1 MVSMED
7 RTNHE
12 PRPFRVLGALLGAS
26 SESTLLRQAV
36 RPPAELRRIEDRLH
50 VLTMVREYAPDVIV
64 FAAQD
69 SNRLPT
75 APLIDQCA
83 RERCDTRI
91 VLLCAAPPSRS
102 QSIIA
107 AARAGARV
115 LVAPTVNE
123 FTFVLTRMARP
134 SALERALDC
143 EALASVQPPM
153 LRELLCAAAKTVA
166 EDGRVDTL
174 AKHLQVSTRT
184 LNRNSRRA
192 SVASPRVLLSAAR
205 LLWACALMESARRDM
220 WRVAR
225 KTGFGGQQAL
235 LVEMRRYLLPLSS
248 ERHASPLPGYR
259 EALEQVV
266 SALGGHLVAC

>member
-1 MVSMED
+1 MIIEERSD
-7 RTNHE
+7 HA
-12 PRPFRVLGALLGAS
+12 PRALRVLGALLGAS
-26 SESTLLRQAV
+26 PEASLLRQAV
-36 RPPAELRRIEDRLH
+36 RSPAVLRRVEDRLRI
-50 VLTMVREYAPDVIV
+50 VATVREYAPDVIV

-69 SNRLPT
+69 SERLPT
-75 APLIDQCA
+75 APLIDLCA

-107 AARAGARV
+107 AARVGARV
-115 LVAPTVNE
+115 LVAPTAHE
-123 FTFVLTRMARP
+123 FTFVLARLARP

-143 EALASVQPPM
+143 EALAAVRPPM

-174 AKHLQVSTRT
+174 AQHLRVSTRT
-184 LNRNSRRA
+184 LSRYSRHA
-192 SVASPRVLLSAAR
+192 SVGSPRALLSAAR
-205 LLWACALMESARRDM
+205 LLWACALMESARQDM
-220 WRVAR
+220 RRVAH

-235 LVEMRRYLLPLSS
+235 LVAMRRYLLPFSG
-248 ERHASPLPGYR
+248 ERHTRLVPGYR

-266 SALGGHLVAC
+266 NVLGGHLAQ